1 MLRAVVCDVQI
12 IGLRGI
18 FGGEGV
24 YLFNVW
30 RDAQC
35 LAVFAHFEH
44 IGGDVN
50 GCMLIDDFCDLE
62 VGESGAFE
70 FAHKVVRY
78 LLDVAVL
85 LSLFAEVED
94 VFQSVYEPLVYLGEV
109 VDLVHCKTIG
119 EGVGNGKN
127 PHIRRLG
134 EFLLDVVDV
143 LVGNETVH
151 TLTNHP
157 QTLLYCLLEG
167 ASDSHN
173 LADRLHRRADFLAD
187 ADEFVEVPTRDFH
200 HAVVQR
206 RFKAS
211 RSYLCDSVFE
221 FVETVSETEFGGDE
235 CKRVARCLGCQCR
248 RAREPCVDLD
258 DAVVL
263 AVGVEGVLYVTFAH
277 DADVADDF
285 DCNFAEFVE
294 LGVCK
299 SLTWSHND

>member
-1 MLRAVVCDVQI
+1 MLRAVVGDVEI

-24 YLFNVW
+24 YLLYKR
-30 RDAQC
+30 RDTQC
-35 LAVFAHFEH
+35 FAVFAHFEH
-44 IGGDVN
+44 IGGDVHC
-50 GCMLIDDFCDLE
+50 GVLIDDFCDLE

-109 VDLVHCKTIG
+109 VDLVNCKAIG
-119 EGVGNGKN
+119 KSVRNGKN

-143 LVGNETVH
+143 LIGDESVH
-151 TLTNHP
+151 TLSNHS
-157 QTLLYCLLEG
+157 QTLLYSLLKCPADG
-167 ASDSHN
+167 HN

-235 CKRVARCLGCQCR
+235 CKRVARCLRCQRR

-258 DAVVL
+258 DAVIL
-263 AVGVEGVLYVTFAH
+263 RVGVEGVLYVTFAH
-277 DADVADDF
+277 DADMADDF
-285 DCNFAEFVE
+285 DCNFAEFVKF
-294 LGVCK
+294 GVGK